1 MTKTYGRL
9 GWATNKAGL
18 PYFGMQVVP
27 HVAIK
32 AKRLFPKIDQGR
44 TDMLM
49 ILDTTE
55 VAADIEWFLMRY
67 PLDMAPE
74 VAERLASRAAEWRG
88 EQSAIERILDGRAD
102 VLGNYREPARPGR
115 DYQITGAQLAYQ
127 TGGLLLGDEL
137 GLGKTQTALMM
148 LADPRTLPALLVVPT
163 HLPTQ
168 WERECKAVWP
178 DLRTHI
184 ITSGKPYKI
193 GPADVVITSY
203 SKLAKWRDYLGQQI
217 KTVIF
222 DEVQDLRRDGS
233 DKYDAAAHIADNA
246 DRRMG
251 LSASPIYNYGGEAFN
266 IYEVLKPGVLGTRSE
281 FFREW
286 GGSTASNGQIV
297 VKDPNALGQ
306 YLRDQGLLLRRT
318 RAEVGRQLPEPVL
331 PIIEVQSRGG
341 AVEQVTADMVAMAE
355 RVLHGTREER
365 FQASGQIELRMR
377 QATGIDKAP
386 FVAEFAKTLLESE
399 PKIVMFGW
407 HRTVYDIW
415 NNALSDY
422 NPVMYTGSETPARKN
437 ASVQKFLTDDRCR
450 IFICSLRSGAGLDG
464 LQEAASVA
472 VFGELDWS
480 PAMHHQAVGRLAREG
495 QPNSVVGYFLV
506 STEGTDPLMRGV
518 LEKKRQQAEPLMSG
532 DQALFVAQSEDTE
545 KARSIAR
552 MILAKA
558 GRAVD

>member
-1 MTKTYGRL
+1 MTKTFGTL
-9 GWATNKAGL
+9 AWATNTSGL
-18 PYFGMQVVP
+18 PYFGLEVVP

-32 AKRLFPKIDQGR
+32 AKRVFPKIDQGR
-44 TDMLM
+44 RDMLVM
-49 ILDTTE
+49 LDTPE
-55 VAADIEWFLMRY
+55 VAADIEWFLLRY
-67 PLDMAPE
+67 PLDMTPE
-74 VAERLASRAAEWRG
+74 TAERLAARAAEWRG
-88 EQSAIERILDGRAD
+88 EQDAIERILAGRD
-102 VLGNYREPARPGR
+102 ETLGNFREPARPGR
-115 DYQITGAQLAYQ
+115 EYQITGAQLAYQ

-163 HLPTQ
+163 HLPAQ

-184 ITSGKPYKI
+184 ITSGKPYRI
-193 GPADVVITSY
+193 GAADIVITSY
-203 SKLAKWRDYLGQQI
+203 SKLAKWRDYLGREMR
-217 KTVIF
+217 TVIF

-318 RAEVGRQLPEPVL
+318 RAELGRELPEPVL
-331 PIIEVQSRGG
+331 PIIEVESKGG
-341 AVEQVTADMVAMAE
+341 AVDEVTADMVAMAE
-355 RVLHGTREER
+355 RVLYGSREER

-377 QATGIDKAP
+377 QATGVDKAP
-386 FVAEFAKTLLESE
+386 FVAEFAKTVLEAE

-407 HRTVYDIW
+407 HRAVYDIW
-415 NNALSDY
+415 NNALRDY

-437 ASVQKFLTDDRCR
+437 ASVEKFLRDDSCR

-472 VFGELDWS
+472 LFGELDWS

-532 DQALFVAQSEDTE
+532 DQALFVAQSSDTE

-552 MILAKA
+552 LILAKA